1 MTDTDASSQERDPTP
16 PPQEEPEQG
25 SRSWRVWATAFIAPV
40 VGFALTS
47 AFVMQAFLI
56 PSGSM
61 EETLHV
67 GDRVL
72 VNKLAYRFGDIGR
85 GDIVVFDGTGS
96 FVHDASE
103 PGPVARVLR
112 AAGGAV
118 GLTPSGDTDYIKRV
132 IGIGGDRVVCCDAE
146 GMITVNGKQ
155 LEEPYLYPGDEPS
168 ATPFDIEVPAG
179 RLWVL
184 GDHRSDSSDS
194 RDHLGSPGGG
204 TVAEG
209 RVIGRAEAVVWPPS
223 RTGGLR
229 ADRG

>member
-1 MTDTDASSQERDPTP
+1 MTDSDAAPQERDPSP
-16 PPQEEPEQG
+16 SPVEADERR
-25 SRSWRVWATAFIAPV
+25 SRSWRLWGSCLLALVL
-40 VGFALTS
+40 GFALTS

-61 EETLHV
+61 ENTLHV
-67 GDRVL
+67 GDRVV
-72 VNKLAYRFGDIGR
+72 VNKLAYRFGDIER

-96 FVHDASE
+96 FVHGTSE
-103 PGPVARVLR
+103 PGPVVR
-112 AAGGAV
+112 AARSVGAYL
-118 GLTPSGDTDYIKRV
+118 GLASSGDTDYIKRV
-132 IGIGGDRVVCCDAE
+132 IGIGGDRVVCCDDA
-146 GMITVNGKQ
+146 GRLTVNG
-155 LEEPYLYPGDEPS
+155 EPVHEPYLHPGDEPS
-168 ATPFDIEVPAG
+168 GVGFDVEVPSG

-204 TVAEG
+204 MVPEE

-229 ADRG
+229 QADG